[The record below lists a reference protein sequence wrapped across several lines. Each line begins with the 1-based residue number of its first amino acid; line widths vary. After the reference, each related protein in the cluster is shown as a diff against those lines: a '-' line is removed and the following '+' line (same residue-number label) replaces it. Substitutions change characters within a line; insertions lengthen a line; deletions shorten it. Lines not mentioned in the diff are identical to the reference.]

1 MFGHILRSNE
11 NTPAQLALLFAV
23 ESSGLFEGR
32 LGRPRMNLFSVLL
45 NDLKDRS
52 LSMQNFEELNEIRDI
67 AKCNRCWANL
77 YGNRLQN

>member
-1 MFGHILRSNE
+1 MFSLLSNV
-11 NTPAQLALLFAV
+11 NTPAQSAVFFAV
-23 ESSGLFEGR
+23 ESSELSVGR
-32 LGRPRMNLFSVLL
+32 LGRPRMNIFSVLV

-52 LSMQNFEELNEIRDI
+52 RSMQNFEELNEIRDI